1 MAKSCITIEKST
13 PNALQHND
21 RTNAPD
27 YLMQERIGNYSFNRS
42 AEEAQALYQELRKEA
57 FGNYT
62 KRTGQKVQTAE
73 DKMRWSAVVN
83 LNANHTLED
92 VQNLADKLCEKYGWQ
107 EIQVAV
113 HLDEG
118 HKNERDVIVLNRH
131 AHIEFFMLDKQGI
144 FQFKKRDF
152 GKKQMAEMQTFVA
165 DTLEM
170 ERGQS
175 KLETKRERLSHR
187 QYKQHAQAV
196 QKARQETKQEL
207 GYDFREMQK
216 RITALEIS
224 SAEKKELHAENSE
237 LRKIIKSKDG
247 TIEEQAQRIA
257 LLERKLE
264 ELTEYKKAFKYIATE
279 LQIPKMQDGKY
290 EVSAV
295 KEHIQEVKIVK
306 ERSYQ
311 ATITSQK
318 TLKNQREEANALKAQ
333 VSTLEREN
341 VDLRA
346 NVRVLEQEKEELK
359 EENSKLKEIVDKVS
373 SFFSAT
379 RDTLVSRVTS
389 FFKSKSSTQSLSS
402 PPIKTHAEHAPS
414 ASAASIED
422 IFLDPDVQSQKDAR
436 QRIQDLMNDLDE
448 VKRLKI

>member
-1 MAKSCITIEKST
+1 MAKSCISIEKST

-83 LNANHTLED
+83 LNADHTLKD

-107 EIQVAV
+107 EIQVAI

-118 HKNERDVIVLNRH
+118 HKNERGAIVLNRH
-131 AHIEFFMLDKQGI
+131 AHIEFLMLDKEGI
-144 FQFKKRDF
+144 FRFKKNEFR
-152 GKKQMAEMQTFVA
+152 KKTMSEMQTLVA
-165 DTLEM
+165 ETLGM

-196 QKARQETKQEL
+196 QKAKQETKQEL
-207 GYDFREMQK
+207 AYDFREMQK

-224 SAEKKELHAENSE
+224 SAEKKELHKENTE
-237 LRKIIKSKDG
+237 LRKIVKSKDS
-247 TIEEQAQRIA
+247 TIELQAQRIQE
-257 LLERKLE
+257 LERKLE
-264 ELTEYKKAFKYIATE
+264 ERKEQKVDTRMLERYREAFNK
-279 LQIPKMQDGKY
+279 D
-290 EVSAV
+290 
-295 KEHIQEVKIVK
+295 
-306 ERSYQ
+306 
-311 ATITSQK
+311 QK
-318 TLKNQREEANALKAQ
+318 TLKIERERTNALQEQ

-341 VDLRA
+341 VSLRS
-346 NVRVLEQEKEELK
+346 NVRVLKQEKEELK
-359 EENSKLKEIVDKVS
+359 EENSKLKAIVDTVS

-389 FFKSKSSTQSLSS
+389 FFKSKSKTPSFSS
-402 PPIKTHAEHAPS
+402 PPLERS
-414 ASAASIED
+414 DIEV
-422 IFLDPDVQSQKDAR
+422 IFDDPDVQSQEDTASR
-436 QRIQDLMNDLDE
+436 MQDLVKDLE
-448 VKRLKI
+448 PTKRPKI